1 MIPLLMGSHD
11 AVGVTFMKQVNA
23 MKKVPAYLLALLV
36 GWFIFVGLPVLAW
49 GIGDVS
55 QFLAHPAR
63 LGYVLI
69 IAILQVGAIVY
80 NPQVGRNREERQNTA
95 AAPRLDLLLI
105 QLLSLGL
112 VLVAPYTDKQNLLG
126 LNLGDG
132 LRFAGLVLLVPGF
145 VLMQMA
151 EKYLARQFS
160 VAVTL
165 QKDHQLIQTG
175 PYKLIRHP
183 RYLGI
188 LLFFMGIALVF
199 RSLLGVAMV
208 LALFGVLVW
217 RIGAEEKLMG
227 QAFGEEW
234 DVYRRKSWRLLPF
247 VF

>member
-1 MIPLLMGSHD
+1 
-11 AVGVTFMKQVNA
+11 
-23 MKKVPAYLLALLV
+23 MKKMPSYLLALLV

-63 LGYVLI
+63 LVYVLLM
-69 IAILQVGAIVY
+69 AILQVGAIVY
-80 NPQVGRNREERQNTA
+80 NPQVGRNREDRQNTA
-95 AAPRLDLLLI
+95 PQLDLLLI
-105 QLLSLGL
+105 QVLSLGL
-112 VLVAPYTDKQNLLG
+112 VLVAPYTDKQSLLG
-126 LNLGDG
+126 LNPGDG
-132 LRFAGLVLLVPGF
+132 LRYVGLVLLVPGF

-188 LLFFMGIALVF
+188 LLFFLGIALVF
-199 RSLLGVAMV
+199 RSLLGVGMV
-208 LALFGVLVW
+208 LALFAVLVW
-217 RIGAEEKLMG
+217 RIGAEEKLMK
-227 QAFGEEW
+227 QAFGPEW
-234 DVYRRKSWRLLPF
+234 DIYRRKSWRLLPW
-247 VF
+247 VY